1 LNVCKIRINIII
13 LWKGRGKM
21 VRCPK
26 CLSEYYTITYVDEY
40 DSDGDELYRFSKVKC
55 DDCGGRFFIKEKFK
69 FVRDE
74 NWYDYF
80 EE

>member
-1 LNVCKIRINIII
+1 
-13 LWKGRGKM
+13 M

-26 CLSEYYTITYVDEY
+26 CLSEYYTITYIDEY

-69 FVRDE
+69 FVSDE